1 MICGFCKSIEMPS
14 LIISICSCT
23 KQTCIFCKKNT
34 LIYGKDAFITY
45 FTIPTDI
52 AKQRHFSWSAWE
64 RKIEQMVDNYNFSIC
79 LWYIFWKLKPNNE
92 LCLLICYF
100 EYLSFKIC
108 DIKDWEINT
117 GVREY
122 INLWHRM
129 EKESSVLNLDSC
141 TTGFTK

>member
-1 MICGFCKSIEMPS
+1 
-14 LIISICSCT
+14 
-23 KQTCIFCKKNT
+23 
-34 LIYGKDAFITY
+34 
-45 FTIPTDI
+45 
-52 AKQRHFSWSAWE
+52 
-64 RKIEQMVDNYNFSIC
+64 MVDNYNFSIC

-141 TTGFTK
+141 TIEQRGQVNLFNTVLFFPILFFYLWYISKAIHGAGRQYRWFNSDLFNFVQITRWLLSKCNLGFYL

>member
-1 MICGFCKSIEMPS
+1 
-14 LIISICSCT
+14 
-23 KQTCIFCKKNT
+23 
-34 LIYGKDAFITY
+34 
-45 FTIPTDI
+45 
-52 AKQRHFSWSAWE
+52 
-64 RKIEQMVDNYNFSIC
+64 MVDNYNFSIC

-129 EKESSVLNLDSC
+129 EKESSVLNLDSR
-141 TTGFTK
+141 TTGFTNRATGAGELVQYRFVFPHTFFYLWYISKAIHGAGRQYRWFNSDLFNFVQITRWLLSKCNLGFYL